1 MGKWRTVLHWVT
13 KPMKSA
19 GNAVGN
25 AALHPQ
31 QTLVGAGKA
40 VKVAT
45 VGAGVGYVGWEALV
59 NDKPVVQTVG
69 DVVLGEET
77 NAAVKETVHG
87 TVGAVTDTVGAARDA
102 IGGVSDAVSNVNSAA
117 SSWGGIGS
125 FMGNLT
131 GGNGTNMFSNFFNNI
146 FSGKVSM
153 MSMLGLVASALLV
166 FGRFGWLGKI
176 AGALLGM
183 LLIGNNSR
191 VVQQESQSRQNDRR
205 QDAPEEKKEQQP
217 AEQESNRP
225 VIRR

>member
-1 MGKWRTVLHWVT
+1 MGKWSSVLKWVSS
-13 KPMKSA
+13 PII
-19 GNAVGN
+19 
-25 AALHPQ
+25 HPQ
-31 QTLVGAGKA
+31 RTLTGAGKA
-40 VKVAT
+40 IKVAT

-87 TVGAVTDTVGAARDA
+87 TVETVVDTVGAAREA
-102 IGGVSDAVSNVNSAA
+102 IGGVSDAVGNVNSATA
-117 SSWGGIGS
+117 SWGGIGS
-125 FMGNLT
+125 FMSNLT
-131 GGNGTNMFSNFFNNI
+131 GGNGTNMFSNLFNNI

-153 MSMLGLVASALLV
+153 MSMLGLVASALLI

-205 QDAPEEKKEQQP
+205 QDAPEEKKEQEP

>member
-1 MGKWRTVLHWVT
+1 MGKWSSVLKWVSS
-13 KPMKSA
+13 PII
-19 GNAVGN
+19 
-25 AALHPQ
+25 HPQ
-31 QTLVGAGKA
+31 RTLAGAGKA
-40 VKVAT
+40 IKVAT

-87 TVGAVTDTVGAARDA
+87 TVETVVDTVGAAREA
-102 IGGVSDAVSNVNSAA
+102 IGGVSDAVGNVNSATA
-117 SSWGGIGS
+117 SWGGIGS
-125 FMGNLT
+125 FMSNLT
-131 GGNGTNMFSNFFNNI
+131 GGNGTNMFSNLFNNI

-153 MSMLGLVASALLV
+153 MSMLGLVASALLI

-191 VVQQESQSRQNDRR
+191 VVQQESQSRQNDRS

>member
-1 MGKWRTVLHWVT
+1 MGKWSSVLKWVSS
-13 KPMKSA
+13 PII
-19 GNAVGN
+19 
-25 AALHPQ
+25 HPQ
-31 QTLVGAGKA
+31 RTLAGAGKA

-87 TVGAVTDTVGAARDA
+87 TVETVVDTVGAAREA
-102 IGGVSDAVSNVNSAA
+102 IGGVSDAVGNVNTVTA
-117 SSWGGIGS
+117 SWGGIGS
-125 FMGNLT
+125 FMSNLT
-131 GGNGTNMFSNFFNNI
+131 GGNGTNMFSNLFNNI

-153 MSMLGLVASALLV
+153 MSMLGLVASALLI

-191 VVQQESQSRQNDRR
+191 VVQQESQSRQNDRS

-217 AEQESNRP
+217 TEQESNRP